1 MVLEK
6 ACEGASRL
14 PGREQDEL
22 AAASMVLLHHP

>member
-6 ACEGASRL
+6 AYAGASRI
-14 PGREQDEL
+14 PGQEQDER

>member
-14 PGREQDEL
+14 RGREQDEL
-22 AAASMVLLHHP
+22 AAAFMVLLNHP